1 MIYAVYLNKFN
12 RIEFERWKQLWS
24 HNLKERLSDVQNIQ
38 EARLLVCTRYLIY
51 IIYTHRRRER
61 NTLDFWFGLVW
72 FDLCICSCSCSV
84 GGRFTISSSL
94 SFVLTLHAIV
104 LAFEWNFVETAF
116 VNNITTITILF
127 NCATA
132 IVCEMQSDLVSAEKI
147 WAVKCN
153 CLQPAM
159 TFTRCSWWWR
169 FWGEEREK
177 KAVWWKP
184 AIAIVI
190 TVRNIRSTT
199 TSTSSSNNTSWHQ

>member
-1 MIYAVYLNKFN
+1 MKAALEPQFKRTIVGRTKHSGSTAACLYKILN
-12 RIEFERWKQLWS
+12 I
-24 HNLKERLSDVQNIQ
+24 HN
-38 EARLLVCTRYLIY
+38 
-51 IIYTHRRRER
+51 IYTPKAGKEYIG
-61 NTLDFWFGLVW
+61 FLVW

-132 IVCEMQSDLVSAEKI
+132 IVCEMQLDLVSAGKI

-159 TFTRCSWWWR
+159 TFTRCSWRWR
-169 FWGEEREK
+169 FWGKGER

-184 AIAIVI
+184 TIAIVI
-190 TVRNIRSTT
+190 TVRNIKSTT